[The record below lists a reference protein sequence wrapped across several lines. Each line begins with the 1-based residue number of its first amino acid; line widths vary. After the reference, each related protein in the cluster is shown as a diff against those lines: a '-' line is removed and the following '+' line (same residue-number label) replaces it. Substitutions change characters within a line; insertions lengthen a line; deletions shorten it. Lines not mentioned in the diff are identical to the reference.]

1 MPVVV
6 EVGAVTV
13 DQMDLLDQV
22 VEQLETMDQLLLTQM
37 QIKVEDLEEVILTVE
52 VVDQVLLLLG
62 HLVLQH

>member
-6 EVGAVTV
+6 EVVAVTV